1 MQPDTRMKAL
11 ILDMDGVL
19 WRESEPIGDLP
30 RVFSWITTHNLDY
43 ILATNNATK
52 TPQKYQEKLA
62 SFGVE
67 IPLEKIINSAMAV
80 AYLLKQRFPHGGGVY
95 IIGENGLN
103 EALAQAGFFP
113 SDQDCIAVV
122 ASMDRGI
129 NFDKLK
135 TATLLIRSGVPFY
148 ATNPDRTFP
157 TPEGLIPGA
166 GAIIG
171 SLEIS
176 TDVAPIIAGKPNH
189 TLYEFALERLGT
201 SPAETLVIGDRI
213 ETDIQ
218 GAQGLGCRTGLVLSG
233 ISTKEEAEN
242 HQPPIDY
249 IAANLE
255 SLLQELNGK

>member
-1 MQPDTRMKAL
+1 MQPDNLIKAL

-19 WRESEPIGDLP
+19 WRESEPIGNLA
-30 RVFSWITTHNLDY
+30 RVFSWINSHHLDY

-62 SFGVE
+62 GFGVE

-80 AYLLKQRFPHGGGVY
+80 AYLLKQRFPDGGGVY
-95 IIGENGLN
+95 IIGENGLT
-103 EALAQAGFFP
+103 EALEQAGFF
-113 SDQDCIAVV
+113 SSEDDCIAVV

-129 NFDKLK
+129 NFEKLK
-135 TATLLIRSGVPFY
+135 KATLLIRNGVPFY

-176 TDVAPIIAGKPNH
+176 TDVTPIIAGKPNP
-189 TLYEFALERLGT
+189 TLYEFALKRLGT
-201 SPAETLVIGDRI
+201 SPVETLVIGDRL

-233 ISTKEEAEN
+233 ISTQEEAEK
-242 HQPPIDY
+242 HRPPIDF